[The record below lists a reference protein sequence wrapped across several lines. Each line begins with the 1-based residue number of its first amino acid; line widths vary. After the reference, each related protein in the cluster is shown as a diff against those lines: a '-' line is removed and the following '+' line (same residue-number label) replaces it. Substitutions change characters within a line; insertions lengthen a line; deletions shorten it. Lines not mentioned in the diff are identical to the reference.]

1 MTAKQ
6 AHSRFSFFGLA
17 FIHSKRVG
25 FVMAFYMYVV
35 TVDLMTLS
43 CLFQTACSFLPKW
56 FLFGFDMFSKSKFGF
71 YLWERTR
78 YLFVWSDFSC
88 L

>member
-6 AHSRFSFFGLA
+6 APSRFSFFVLA

-35 TVDLMTLS
+35 TVDLLTLS
-43 CLFQTACSFLPKW
+43 CLSQTACFFPSQMVPLLALTCFLKASSDSTYVREQDIC
-56 FLFGFDMFSKSKFGF
+56 LSGLT
-71 YLWERTR
+71 YLA
-78 YLFVWSDFSC
+78 
-88 L
+88 